1 MDSAPLNRDAPN
13 TWPDVL
19 SPVGENLR
27 FEDKHLLR
35 RAEPQTRIATT
46 ASSAN
51 QLTSKMT
58 IALGIKFFFM
68 AISRNFGLALA
79 FMWVGL
85 PQRDKG
91 LRDSHHVL
99 RKRDRA

>member
-35 RAEPQTRIATT
+35 RAKPQTRIATT

-68 AISRNFGLALA
+68 AISPELWVGPRLHA
-79 FMWVGL
+79 VGL
-85 PQRDKG
+85 PG
-91 LRDSHHVL
+91 TG
-99 RKRDRA
+99 